1 MRRFKYRPDG
11 FTIKKSMASY
21 DQVYGWSSNH
31 IGIHHA
37 AREDWPIT
45 HLNSGCKLFS
55 ASSKK
60 KSFAVAEAISRLP
73 IDWNDT
79 AAVYGARDL
88 ILGAAEQAL
97 AEV

>member
-1 MRRFKYRPDG
+1 MRLFRYGP
-11 FTIKKSMASY
+11 FTIKKSAGSY

-37 AREDWPIT
+37 ARQDWPIT
-45 HLNSGCKLFS
+45 HLNSGRKLCS

-60 KSFAVAEAISRLP
+60 KAFAVAEAISRLP
-73 IDWNDT
+73 VDWNDT

-97 AEV
+97 AGV